1 MLLLCIVQIKKALR
15 RFAMSDAF
23 VLSAVVIGFFAVFT
37 LFGMMIERFGWV
49 EEEKDTFDKEF

>member
-1 MLLLCIVQIKKALR
+1 
-15 RFAMSDAF
+15 MSDAF